1 MGLSDRLSN
10 ATKGVRPSDGVSG
23 GGSLIGATVRRRK
36 DAIADSSRRLKVKV
50 HNKLFETIDVA
61 KLETL
66 EPAMVSTK
74 VTAAINDILNEDGR
88 LLTDSD
94 RGKLI
99 EELKN
104 ELLGLG
110 PLEPL
115 LRDDEITDILVNG
128 HNQVYVEKRGK
139 LHATDVVFQDDQHLM
154 LIIDRIVS
162 RVGRR
167 VDESSPMVDA
177 RLPDGS
183 RINAIIPPLALDGPA
198 LSIRR
203 FGKHRF
209 DIGAL
214 VEKDAL
220 TWDLVEFLLAVVRA
234 RLNVIVCGGTGSG
247 KTTMLNCL
255 SAFVPE
261 NERIVTIEDSAELSL
276 QQPHVVRLETR
287 PSNLEGRGEVTQRDL
302 VKNCLRMRPD
312 RIVVGEVR
320 GAEVFDM
327 LQAMSTGHDG
337 SIATIHANSPR
348 ECLGRLEM
356 MMLLSGVSIPQRA
369 MRQQIAS
376 AVNIIVHVSRLS
388 DGSRKVM
395 KISEISGMEGE
406 MIMMQDLF
414 EFVRARHHRRRKNQ
428 RQFSIDRHSFHLHP
442 TPRNGRLQNRIES
455 HQNGRAMS
463 PGDLLIPVAVAG
475 FVLVALRAVVHA
487 PRQSPSGQSHRHAP
501 HGAPGRNAGSTDI
514 SRTDRPRLSGRE
526 FLSWFYRLNLLQ
538 KLEENLWQAG
548 IYARI
553 ADVLLVI
560 LLMFAAGL
568 AVGQAIWGKVLI
580 SIGIGAG
587 VAMLPIIYIR
597 VRRQRRIK
605 AFAKQLPYALD
616 LIKSSLE
623 AGHTLLRGLQVVVT
637 EFADPISSEFRSAI
651 EQSRLGLP
659 LARALEEML
668 KRVPQEDLR
677 LLVVGVARSIRS
689 RQLAAR

>member
-74 VTAAINDILNEDGR
+74 VTAAINDIKNEDGR

-110 PLEPL
+110 P
-115 LRDDEITDILVNG
+115 
-128 HNQVYVEKRGK
+128 
-139 LHATDVVFQDDQHLM
+139 
-154 LIIDRIVS
+154 
-162 RVGRR
+162 R
-167 VDESSPMVDA
+167 VDESSQMVDA

-183 RINAIIPPLALDGPA
+183 RITAIIPPLALDGPA

-356 MMLLSGVSIPQRA
+356 MMLLSGVSVPQRA
-369 MRQQIAS
+369 MPQQIAS

-395 KISEISGMEGE
+395 KISELSGMEGE

-414 EFVRARHHRRRKNQ
+414 EFVRL
-428 RQFSIDRHSFHLHP
+428 D
-442 TPRNGRLQNRIES
+442 T
-455 HQNGRAMS
+455 
-463 PGDLLIPVAVAG
+463 
-475 FVLVALRAVVHA
+475 
-487 PRQSPSGQSHRHAP
+487 
-501 HGAPGRNAGSTDI
+501 T
-514 SRTDRPRLSGRE
+514 
-526 FLSWFYRLNLLQ
+526 
-538 KLEENLWQAG
+538 
-548 IYARI
+548 
-553 ADVLLVI
+553 
-560 LLMFAAGL
+560 AAGKIN
-568 AVGQAIWGKVLI
+568 GN
-580 SIGIGAG
+580 
-587 VAMLPIIYIR
+587 
-597 VRRQRRIK
+597 
-605 AFAKQLPYALD
+605 F
-616 LIKSSLE
+616 
-623 AGHTLLRGLQVVVT
+623 
-637 EFADPISSEFRSAI
+637 
-651 EQSRLGLP
+651 QSTG
-659 LARALEEML
+659 
-668 KRVPQEDLR
+668 
-677 LLVVGVARSIRS
+677 IRS
-689 RQLAAR
+689 TYTQRLETAGYKTESKVIKTAAR

>member
-1 MGLSDRLSN
+1 MGLTDRLSTSTTN
-10 ATKGVRPSDGVSG
+10 GARPSEAAGNG

-66 EPAMVSTK
+66 EPAMVSIK
-74 VTAAINDILNEDGR
+74 VSAAINDILTEDGR
-88 LLTDSD
+88 LLTETD
-94 RGKLI
+94 RGRLV

-115 LRDDEITDILVNG
+115 LRDDAISDILVNG
-128 HNQVYVEKRGK
+128 HGQVYVEKFGK
-139 LHATDVVFQDDQHLM
+139 LHSTDVTFQDDAHLM

-214 VEKDAL
+214 VEKGAL
-220 TWDLVEFLLAVVRA
+220 TWDIVEFLLAVVRS

-261 NERIVTIEDSAELSL
+261 DERIVTIEDSAELSL

-287 PSNLEGRGEVTQRDL
+287 PANLEGRGEINQRDL

-312 RIVVGEVR
+312 RIVLGEVR

-356 MMLLSGVSIPQRA
+356 MMLLSGISVPQRA

-376 AVNIIVHVSRLS
+376 ALNIIVHVSRLS

-414 EFVRARHHRRRKNQ
+414 EFIRAETSTTGKIVG
-428 RQFSIDRHSFHLHP
+428 SS
-442 TPRNGRLQNRIES
+442 
-455 HQNGRAMS
+455 
-463 PGDLLIPVAVAG
+463 
-475 FVLVALRAVVHA
+475 
-487 PRQSPSGQSHRHAP
+487 QSTG
-501 HGAPGRNAGSTDI
+501 
-514 SRTDRPRLSGRE
+514 
-526 FLSWFYRLNLLQ
+526 
-538 KLEENLWQAG
+538 
-548 IYARI
+548 
-553 ADVLLVI
+553 
-560 LLMFAAGL
+560 
-568 AVGQAIWGKVLI
+568 
-580 SIGIGAG
+580 
-587 VAMLPIIYIR
+587 
-597 VRRQRRIK
+597 
-605 AFAKQLPYALD
+605 
-616 LIKSSLE
+616 
-623 AGHTLLRGLQVVVT
+623 
-637 EFADPISSEFRSAI
+637 
-651 EQSRLGLP
+651 
-659 LARALEEML
+659 
-668 KRVPQEDLR
+668 
-677 LLVVGVARSIRS
+677 IRS
-689 RQLAAR
+689 TYTQRLEIAGYKTDSKVIKTPAAR